1 MWPRF
6 YPWFEPR
13 TVALLNTLRTGTSQ
27 AAPFIQAVL
36 VFVFAFLFLAGS
48 LFPVILPP
56 RVTVYD
62 TAAPALVL
70 KVMLAVM
77 VLILPV
83 MLLYNAYQYK
93 VFSGKAEAGYGE

>member
-13 TVALLNTLRTGTSQ
+13 TVALLNTLR
-27 AAPFIQAVL
+27 
-36 VFVFAFLFLAGS
+36 
-48 LFPVILPP
+48 

-62 TAAPALVL
+62 AAAPALVL

-77 VLILPV
+77 VLILPL
-83 MLLYNAYQYK
+83 MLLCNAYQYK
-93 VFSGKAEAGYGE
+93 VFSGAAEAGYGE